1 MLDLNI
7 PWPAQS
13 FADAHRAGVALRQ
26 HQQQHQQ
33 QQQRAQASTS
43 AAAAAAAAL
52 GGDSS
57 AVSAQGGDQPPLSK
71 KARKKLQKQQQQQ
84 QSSAPAAP
92 TSASTESPTASAA
105 APAAPSKP
113 PTLPEW
119 NALDDLPAH
128 DQLRL
133 RLLTLSLASLGYKS
147 CAFNHTFSQ
156 PTRFDPTRH
165 GNPFSA
171 FSVAATA
178 ASSSGSGKGKA
189 ALSGPGGSSRRHIA
203 QVPFPELDPR
213 IRSSALK
220 RGSSGKGKEKASV
233 SQTFSDKLAIDPAL
247 LDPGATKPQSLRITQ
262 LHRLTIPLDDSSSS
276 SAPGQGH
283 GLVASAGP
291 ALQSYDILAVAPTTE
306 SAFSLACLS
315 LAELKPFGID
325 IISLDLGS
333 QPRLPFWVKRSLVKA
348 ALQLGVVF
356 EIAYSGA
363 LPVPSSTGSTSS
375 SSGTSDVVRRN
386 LISSTRSLLLLT
398 KGTNVI
404 LSSGAR
410 DAMQLRAPM
419 DVINLFGAIL
429 GMGEGAARRAI
440 SAAPEAV
447 IRRARARKEIWRGI
461 VGEVR
466 IRSGPEQPASTSAS
480 SKVAGLPS
488 DADRPES
495 SQQVAAQKLV
505 AALPSKDAGK
515 KKRKRDDASSAAGG

>member
-7 PWPAQS
+7 PWPTQS

-33 QQQRAQASTS
+33 QQQASTSS
-43 AAAAAAAAL
+43 AAAAAAVL

-71 KARKKLQKQQQQQ
+71 KARKKLQKQQQQ
-84 QSSAPAAP
+84 SSAPATS
-92 TSASTESPTASAA
+92 TSASTEPPPT
-105 APAAPSKP
+105 APAAVPAPAAQQSKP
-113 PTLPEW
+113 PTLLPEW

-133 RLLTLSLASLGYKS
+133 RLLTLSLASLGYHS

-171 FSVAATA
+171 FSAAATA

-189 ALSGPGGSSRRHIA
+189 ALSGLSGASRRHIA

-213 IRSSALK
+213 TRTGALK

-233 SQTFSDKLAIDPAL
+233 SQTFISDKLAIDPAL
-247 LDPGATKPQSLRITQ
+247 LDPGTTKPHESLRITQ

-325 IISLDLGS
+325 IISLDLGGS
-333 QPRLPFWVKRSLVKA
+333 QQPRLPFWVKRSLVKA

-363 LPVPSSTGSTSS
+363 LPVPGNTSS
-375 SSGTSDVVRRN
+375 SSDTSDVVRRN

-398 KGTNVI
+398 KGTNI
-404 LSSGAR
+404 LLSSGAR

-419 DVINLFGAIL
+419 DVINLFGAVL
-429 GMGEGAARRAI
+429 GLGEGAARQAI
-440 SAAPEAV
+440 CAAPEAV
-447 IRRARARKEIWRGI
+447 IRRAGARKEIWRGI

-466 IRSGPEQPASTSAS
+466 IRSGPGPTAPTSAS

-488 DADRPES
+488 DPAS
-495 SQQVAAQKLV
+495 SQDVAVEKLV
-505 AALPSKDAGK
+505 AALPSQDADK